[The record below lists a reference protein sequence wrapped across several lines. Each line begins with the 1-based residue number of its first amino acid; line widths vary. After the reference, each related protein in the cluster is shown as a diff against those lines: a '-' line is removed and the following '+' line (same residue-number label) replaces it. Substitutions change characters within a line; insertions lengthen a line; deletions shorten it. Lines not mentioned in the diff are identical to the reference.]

1 MDLWDSPQAL
11 ADDIGAKLSRIQ
23 KWRARKKIPPSAWP
37 KVLDAAKRRGLPVDA
52 EQLVR
57 ANVPPVRVCGESSV
71 SP

>member
-11 ADDIGAKLSRIQ
+11 ADDIDAKLSRVL
-23 KWRARKKIPPSAWP
+23 KWRARKKIPANAWS
-37 KVLDAAKRRGLPVDA
+37 KVLDAAKRRGFQLDA

-57 ANVPPVRVCGESSV
+57 ASVRPMRFRRESRV